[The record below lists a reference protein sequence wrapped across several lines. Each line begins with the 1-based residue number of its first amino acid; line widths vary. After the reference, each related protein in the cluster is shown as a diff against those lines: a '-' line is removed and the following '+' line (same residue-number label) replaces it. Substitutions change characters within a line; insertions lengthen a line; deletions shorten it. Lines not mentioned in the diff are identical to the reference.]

1 MIHRLFREHLNALIV
16 DLHDHEPV
24 AGPDNEAK

>member
-16 DLHDHEPV
+16 DFNDHEPV